1 MEHPDN
7 KADEVTVLADV
18 EINNYKKKEE
28 TTDKEEEVKIE
39 ETIPVLDTSENRLE
53 STHHM

>member
-7 KADEVTVLADV
+7 KADEVTALADV

-53 STHHM
+53 STHYM